1 LELLEDVINPTLTD
15 IIENDKHYL
24 EDQLVFQQ
32 NGALPHYARL
42 IQNIQIKLFQVI
54 GLEGEALLNDL
65 LGDLSSLDFFL

>member
-1 LELLEDVINPTLTD
+1 LNGDIYLELLEDIINPTLTD

-42 IQNIQIKLFQVI
+42 IQNSDKTFPSHWI
-54 GLEGEALLNDL
+54 GRRGAIE
-65 LGDLSSLDFFL
+65 